1 MAASRSATAPVL
13 SSTRRAN
20 GKYVEVYQPERSAIS
35 VSPPRL
41 WYRRSMVRGAVLPP
55 LQPGTGGGAQG
66 VRRLGQDAD
75 HVVVGVRP
83 CGAARPGTRA
93 AAGRAGPASATSAA
107 STPSVIAPSSLGAS

>member
-66 VRRLGQDAD
+66 VRRLGQDEI
-75 HVVVGVRP
+75 
-83 CGAARPGTRA
+83 
-93 AAGRAGPASATSAA
+93 TS
-107 STPSVIAPSSLGAS
+107 